1 MKGKTM
7 TKTYRITMWEEATWE
22 TNIEANSEEEAR
34 DKAMEIACDNGFS
47 DWEVGSHGD
56 MNVIDC
62 EEIKEKEVA

>member
-1 MKGKTM
+1 M
-7 TKTYRITMWEEATWE
+7 KTYRVTMWEEATWE

-34 DKAMEIACDNGFS
+34 DKAMKMACDTGFI

-62 EEIKEKEVA
+62 EEIKQQKEIA